1 LADKPGSVVG
11 SHSSGT
17 MVAHRLKQPTRRLRR
32 AADVRR
38 RACLF
43 GFAPS
48 GVYLAVRVATSAVS
62 SYLTCLAAGPN
73 PLASLRAISTLPDRV
88 LRPAIGGIFSVAL
101 SVALGLS
108 TYSAQALPGTLPC
121 GARTFLYAANRA
133 AAAWPTPA
141 RSIGGWQ
148 VKSGFYGEGG
158 SQVLLVGM
166 KPPHD
171 GVAPMIE
178 RRPVLDWLRV
188 RL

>member
-1 LADKPGSVVG
+1 MGGRSGRAAAATKKPGG
-11 SHSSGT
+11 SGGEERWSWPISRVLSWAAIHLGRWSPIASSSLPAGS
-17 MVAHRLKQPTRRLRR
+17 ASSFN
-32 AADVRR
+32 
-38 RACLF
+38 ACLF

-62 SYLTCLAAGPN
+62 SYL
-73 PLASLRAISTLPDRV
+73 AISTLPDRV

-148 VKSGFYGEGG
+148 VKSGFLGVG
-158 SQVLLVGM
+158 VL
-166 KPPHD
+166 
-171 GVAPMIE
+171 
-178 RRPVLDWLRV
+178 R
-188 RL
+188 